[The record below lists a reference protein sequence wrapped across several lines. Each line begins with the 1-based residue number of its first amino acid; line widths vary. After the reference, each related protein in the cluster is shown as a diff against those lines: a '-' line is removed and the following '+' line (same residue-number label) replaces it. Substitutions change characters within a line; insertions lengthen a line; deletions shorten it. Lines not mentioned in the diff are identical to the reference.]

1 MVMVIDL
8 KYHTIYASIGAYFT
22 KRDWQ
27 VLERTKGLGSTQAAG
42 FVCGWGSA
50 PVSTV
55 ASSGSSLKCFG
66 ARSLLTDP
74 RARALFQMFR
84 NCWNL

>member
-8 KYHTIYASIGAYFT
+8 KYHTIYASIEAYFT

-27 VLERTKGLGSTQAAG
+27 VLERTKGPSSTQAAG
-42 FVCGWGSA
+42 SVCGWGSA

-55 ASSGSSLKCFG
+55 SSGPSLKCFG
-66 ARSLLTDP
+66 AKSLLTDP